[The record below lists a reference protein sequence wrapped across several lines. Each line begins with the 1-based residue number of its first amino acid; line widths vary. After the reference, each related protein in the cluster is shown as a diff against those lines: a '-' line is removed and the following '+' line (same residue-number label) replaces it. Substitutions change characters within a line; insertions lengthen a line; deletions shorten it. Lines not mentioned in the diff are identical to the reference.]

1 MKKMTARTRNALFLL
16 VGSLL
21 DLIFFS
27 LRKGHSFLSASS
39 SLSRCFTIVCFC
51 YIPFFSY
58 SQSID
63 RQVIGM
69 AGDISSTANISIS
82 WTVGEVAV
90 QRGPLAT
97 PQGGSI
103 TEGFQQPHI
112 ELVSGQENSIQ
123 IKVFPN
129 PVRDMLRVKVN
140 GSILNTYRI
149 DLLDNHGRTLRTWS
163 KIPVGTQQFSM
174 ANYPAGTYFL
184 RVHNDLTGEAMEAH
198 QIIKIK
204 S

>member
-1 MKKMTARTRNALFLL
+1 MEKKTARIRIANFML

-21 DLIFFS
+21 NLISFS
-27 LRKGHSFLSASS
+27 LRNGGRFSLAST

-51 YIPFFSY
+51 YFPFFSF

-90 QRGPLAT
+90 QRRPLPT